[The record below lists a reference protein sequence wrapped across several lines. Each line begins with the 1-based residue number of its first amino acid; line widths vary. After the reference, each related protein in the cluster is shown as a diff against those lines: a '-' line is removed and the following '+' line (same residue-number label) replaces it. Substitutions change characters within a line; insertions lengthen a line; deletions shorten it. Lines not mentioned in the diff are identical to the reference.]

1 METKKI
7 DTVDMESIKT
17 IRNKFNEVSTNLGY
31 VSVDEYNA
39 TQQLNEIASYKEQLF
54 TSLDELK
61 KEEQTIFD
69 QLKEKYGD
77 GQINIEEGNDLGE
90 IVLLKRGCKKRF

>member
-1 METKKI
+1 
-7 DTVDMESIKT
+7 MESIKT

-77 GQINIEEGNDLGE
+77 GQINIEEGTFTS
-90 IVLLKRGCKKRF
+90 IS

>member
-77 GQINIEEGNDLGE
+77 GQINIEEGTFTS
-90 IVLLKRGCKKRF
+90 IS

>member
-54 TSLDELK
+54 TALDELK

-77 GQINIEEGNDLGE
+77 GQINIEEGTFTS
-90 IVLLKRGCKKRF
+90 IS

>member
-7 DTVDMESIKT
+7 DMVDMESIKT

-77 GQINIEEGNDLGE
+77 GQINIEEGTFTS
-90 IVLLKRGCKKRF
+90 IS